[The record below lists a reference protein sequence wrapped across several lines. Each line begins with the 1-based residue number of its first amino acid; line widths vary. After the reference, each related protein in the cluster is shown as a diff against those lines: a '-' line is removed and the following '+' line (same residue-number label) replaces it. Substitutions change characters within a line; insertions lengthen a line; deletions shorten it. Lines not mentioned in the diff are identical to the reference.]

1 MLLSSF
7 GFEVRDPEKIYL
19 GSKGN
24 IVLPMIQAEENAFR
38 YALIAEHCIR
48 LQQGQPDLDRMRIPF
63 LKLTEMLAGQD
74 VLIFFAFVFSRAV
87 DPDPAF
93 QENPDPGV

>member
-1 MLLSSF
+1 MGWVGSGS
-7 GFEVRDPEKIYL
+7 EVLVTEKRYF

-48 LQQGQPDLDRMRIPF
+48 LQQGQPDLDRIRIPF
-63 LKLTEMLAGQD
+63 LKLTEMLAGQ
-74 VLIFFAFVFSRAV
+74 
-87 DPDPAF
+87 
-93 QENPDPGV
+93 